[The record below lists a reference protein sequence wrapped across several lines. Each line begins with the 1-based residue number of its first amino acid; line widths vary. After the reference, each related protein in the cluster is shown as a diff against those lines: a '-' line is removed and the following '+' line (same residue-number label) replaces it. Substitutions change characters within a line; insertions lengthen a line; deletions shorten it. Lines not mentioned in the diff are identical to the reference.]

1 MCTIDNNKLIAEF
14 MGYKQSNKKEVG
26 ATLMSRTYEWYLKD
40 IGYYY
45 ISGDWHTE
53 DYLLFH
59 LDWNWLMDVV
69 DRINELGYH
78 VSIHDGHALI
88 SDECNPPIVDEFDRK
103 TITAT
108 YKAVTNFI
116 KHYNNEN

>member
-1 MCTIDNNKLIAEF
+1 MCTIDSDKLIAKF
-14 MGYKQSNKKEVG
+14 MEYKQTTNKEAG
-26 ATLMSRTYEWYLKD
+26 ANLVNNVYKWYLKD
-40 IGYYY
+40 VGYYY
-45 ISGDWHTE
+45 INGGWHAE

-59 LDWNWLMDVV
+59 LDWNWLMNVV
-69 DRINELGYH
+69 DKINELGYH

-108 YKAVTNFI
+108 YNAVINFI
-116 KHYNNEN
+116 KYYNNEN